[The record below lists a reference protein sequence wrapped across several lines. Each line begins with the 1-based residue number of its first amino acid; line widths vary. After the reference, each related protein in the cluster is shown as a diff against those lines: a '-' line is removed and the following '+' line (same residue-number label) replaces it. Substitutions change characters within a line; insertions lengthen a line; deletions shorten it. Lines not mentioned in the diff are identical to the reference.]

1 MHGHVKGF
9 GLESSRKFPYT
20 VRMPKESSDTKTARF
35 ELRLTEAEKD
45 LYQRAADQDGRPLAN
60 WVRDRLQRIAHEEL
74 DDGVRGR
81 ARRRL

>member
-1 MHGHVKGF
+1 
-9 GLESSRKFPYT
+9 
-20 VRMPKESSDTKTARF
+20 MPKESSDTKTARF